1 MTKLTSH
8 LLYFLFT
15 RAKTLQMEK
24 LKARILQEV
33 EAKDREEK
41 CLLDYKQEMEA
52 LTQEKM
58 AHVEELRQ
66 IHSDINSVSFFHV
79 YCIS

>member
-1 MTKLTSH
+1 
-8 LLYFLFT
+8 
-15 RAKTLQMEK
+15 MEK
-24 LKARILQEV
+24 LRARILQEV

-66 IHSDINSVSFFHV
+66 IHSDINSV
-79 YCIS
+79 CISFYFILFLFIICVESNRSSYYY

>member
-1 MTKLTSH
+1 M
-8 LLYFLFT
+8 
-15 RAKTLQMEK
+15 QMEK

-33 EAKDREEK
+33 EVKDREEK

-66 IHSDINSVSFFHV
+66 IHSDINSVSIKNNV
-79 YCIS
+79 

>member
-1 MTKLTSH
+1 
-8 LLYFLFT
+8 
-15 RAKTLQMEK
+15 MEK

-66 IHSDINSVSFFHV
+66 IHSDINSVSFFLV
-79 YCIS
+79 YLIMLFFI